1 MSTPTG
7 PTPTPRPA
15 ASASLK
21 RPLLHPTNVR
31 FLVMIVLI
39 AVVVFATS
47 VCSQSAIVK
56 NIIGSPAL
64 TRLPDDIAQ
73 TRKDIEDLKAAQA
86 ALKTELGG
94 AVARVGQQ
102 VAAVDGKLNR
112 LMAMELRVVY
122 SHDPTVQAEPDP
134 ARLEALRALVAAG
147 AEIRVSFR
155 PVNAEGPLRVTDCVA
170 VTVDENGGVLCAG
183 PILAANVSLPD
194 GRRYQETVRH
204 DGTVIFAHWDAG
216 GGNVQ
221 GARELA
227 RYAVTWLARGPLQ

>member
-1 MSTPTG
+1 
-7 PTPTPRPA
+7 
-15 ASASLK
+15 
-21 RPLLHPTNVR
+21 
-31 FLVMIVLI
+31 MIVLI

-64 TRLPDDIAQ
+64 TRLPSDIAQ
-73 TRKDIEDLKAAQA
+73 TRKDIEDLKAAQT

-102 VAAVDGKLNR
+102 VQAMDSKIDGKLNR

-122 SHDPTVQAEPDP
+122 SHDPAVLSEPDP
-134 ARLEALRALVAAG
+134 KRLETLRGLVGQG
-147 AEIRVSFR
+147 AEIRVTFR
-155 PVNAEGPLRVTDCVA
+155 PVNAEGPIRVSDCAA
-170 VTVDENGGVLCAG
+170 VTVDENGGVLCNG

-194 GRRYQETVRH
+194 GRRYQETIRH
-204 DGTVIFAHWDAG
+204 DGTVILAHWDAD

-221 GARELA
+221 GAKEQA
-227 RYAVTWLARGPLQ
+227 RYAVTWLARGPLK